1 MFLCPLLPSVH
12 LGFGFVSAAFFFFC
26 DGDLV
31 LQDLLD
37 VAIQLTVRSYQLFV
51 LEHNWDH

>member
-12 LGFGFVSAAFFFFC
+12 LGFGFVSDAFFLFC